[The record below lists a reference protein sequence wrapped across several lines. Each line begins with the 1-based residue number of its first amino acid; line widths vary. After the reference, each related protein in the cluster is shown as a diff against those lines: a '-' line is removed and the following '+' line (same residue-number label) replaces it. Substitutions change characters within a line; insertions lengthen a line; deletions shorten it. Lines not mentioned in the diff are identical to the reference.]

1 MSRRKNGFTLVE
13 LLVVIAIISILAA
26 LALPALSRARE
37 AARANSCRNNLRQIF
52 VSLATHASNDPNER
66 FCSGAFDG
74 RRDGSIDTYG
84 WVADMVNSG
93 AGKPSEL
100 LCPSNPSKVSEKIN
114 DYLGTF
120 TSLSSEWTTVA
131 RRTAGAGKYW
141 DPLTGVY
148 TAPADGPAT
157 VEQAVVEYFMDKGY
171 NSNYASSWFL
181 VRGGPQLESDGA
193 NGLQWSNSL
202 GKIKA
207 ISGTKGPLSLA
218 AVERSYHTSSTI
230 PLMFD
235 ANVGDTNEA
244 ALKADLG
251 KYGVTGDRTCESYSD
266 GPVKNP
272 STPWTDWATNKWD
285 ALAVAPVMQLTGT
298 TITYSLYAAE
308 QPAPGMTAQVGNAAL
323 HLQDYRDM
331 AAVHAGQCNVL
342 FADGSIRSFKDSNG
356 DGYLNPG
363 FNIDATAA
371 PAALD
376 AVGYRDARVELP
388 PELVFSGVFIE
399 KQTLKGK
406 LD

>member
-1 MSRRKNGFTLVE
+1 MSRRTNAFTLVE
-13 LLVVIAIISILAA
+13 LLVVIAIIGILAA
-26 LALPALSRARE
+26 LVLPALSRARE
-37 AARANSCRNNLRQIF
+37 AARANSCRSNLRQIF
-52 VSLATHASNDPNER
+52 VSLVTHADTDPNER

-84 WVADMVNSG
+84 WVADMVNGG

-120 TSLSSEWTTVA
+120 TSISSEWTTLA

-141 DPLTGVY
+141 DPTTGAY
-148 TAPADGPAT
+148 TAPAGGPPT
-157 VEQAVVEYFMDKGY
+157 VEQAVVEFFLNKGY

-181 VRGGPQLESDGA
+181 VRGGPRLQSDGA

-207 ISGTKGPLSLA
+207 LSGTKGPLSRA
-218 AVERSYHTSSTI
+218 AVEQSYHTTSVI

-266 GPVKNP
+266 GPCKNP
-272 STPWTDWATNKWD
+272 SSAWTDWATNKWD
-285 ALAVAPVMQLTGT
+285 ALAAESVLQLTGSV
-298 TITYSLYAAE
+298 ITYSLYAAE
-308 QPAPGMTAQVGNAAL
+308 QPAPGVTSQVGNTAR

-331 AAVHAGQCNVL
+331 APTHAGQCNVL
-342 FADGSIRSFKDSNG
+342 FADGSIRTFKDLNG

-371 PAALD
+371 STALD

-388 PELVFSGVFIE
+388 PEVVFSGVFIE